1 MTELPEEAV
10 GLRILRLLAV
20 ERGLQDEGQ
29 GNAARLFRA
38 AALGAALRATHVH
51 PRLGRG
57 LEQAATEI
65 IAELRRVGSEELAA
79 LMDQALA
86 TVSSGG
92 WPTLAQI
99 APTFVCR
106 DCGEVMLGN
115 PPPTCPVCRAR
126 ALTFHEIGPFYWE
139 LLDVDQVL
147 PALAAGVAEVEG
159 ICAGESEAQAR
170 RGPWPMRE
178 IVAHLIGAECLMAG
192 RAVRVLEEDDP
203 ELVSVSW
210 TDTVAND
217 QSSIDDLVARLRD
230 QRQRTLTRFGSLTPE
245 QWQRAGHHP
254 EWGRLTIHRL
264 LSQLA
269 RHERGHLA
277 ELEARREGR

>member
-51 PRLGRG
+51 LRLGRG

-159 ICAGESEAQAR
+159 ICAGVTEAQAR
-170 RGPWPMRE
+170 RRSHRRSASRGVPTPSVGSAACQHGRPCE
-178 IVAHLIGAECLMAG
+178 SCRSRAPPFDLLVQDLEDRRARASIG
-192 RAVRVLEEDDP
+192 
-203 ELVSVSW
+203 
-210 TDTVAND
+210 
-217 QSSIDDLVARLRD
+217 Q
-230 QRQRTLTRFGSLTPE
+230 
-245 QWQRAGHHP
+245 
-254 EWGRLTIHRL
+254 
-264 LSQLA
+264 
-269 RHERGHLA
+269 
-277 ELEARREGR
+277 